1 MATIVFLDGIA
12 PITGSRRGVTF
23 DVSQAGSIAKRKPS
37 PVNHQTNHRMKIRTL
52 LKATNEYFWNLT
64 HVQRVAWAGWAAAN
78 EITGPYFANGFQ
90 AACAGFFTVELNARI
105 AGDPFY
111 PNPPRNLP
119 LPGVTFTNLT
129 RINKD
134 TIRATFNPSPAG
146 ANDRIYLRQTLP
158 GPGYRRWSVYDGYIA
173 ETSPLNPNSPFDFTT
188 HFQHLAGWNCRYWTG
203 TQENTGRRSDED
215 LWDL

>member
-23 DVSQAGSIAKRKPS
+23 DVSQAGAIAKRRPS
-37 PVNHQTNHRMKIRTL
+37 PVNHQTTLRMKIRTL
-52 LKATNEYFWNLT
+52 LKATNQYYWNLT
-64 HVQRVAWAGWAAAN
+64 ALQRTAWANWAQAN
-78 EITGPYFANGFQ
+78 DIPGPWGMRKHQ
-90 AACAGFFTVELNARI
+90 QGCAGFFTVELNARI

-111 PNPPRNLP
+111 IAPPGNLP
-119 LPGVTFTNLT
+119 LAGVTFTDLT
-129 RINKD
+129 RIDKD

-146 ANDRIYLRQTLP
+146 ANNRIYLRQGRP
-158 GPGYRRWSVYDGYIA
+158 GPGVRRWTIYDGYIA
-173 ETSPLNPNSPFDFTT
+173 QTSPLNPNSPFDFTT
-188 HFQHLAGWNCRYWTG
+188 HFQHLAGWHGRYWTG

>member
-1 MATIVFLDGIA
+1 MATIVFLEDVP

-37 PVNHQTNHRMKIRTL
+37 PVNHQTNLRMKIRTL
-52 LKATNEYFWNLT
+52 LKATNQYYWNLT
-64 HVQRVAWAGWAAAN
+64 AGQRTAWATWAQAN
-78 EITGPYFANGFQ
+78 DIPGPWGQ
-90 AACAGFFTVELNARI
+90 KKHQQGCAGFFTVELNARI

-111 PNPPRNLP
+111 PNPPGNLP
-119 LPGVTFTNLT
+119 LPGVTFTALT
-129 RINKD
+129 RIDKD

-146 ANDRIYLRQTLP
+146 ADDRIYLRQTLP

-173 ETSPLNPNSPFDFTT
+173 ETSPLNPTSPYDFTT
-188 HFQHLAGWNCRYWTG
+188 HFQHLTGWNCRYWTG
-203 TQENTGRRSDED
+203 TQEDTGRRSDED